1 MASSVTSN
9 EQLKANIAIQQY
21 DYDPTASA
29 AVIVTGTSG
38 PTTNDGWLDMRNFE
52 NVMVGL
58 FKTVGTNA
66 VTLQLVASS
75 AATGSTYTVV
85 KSASTPGSGQLFETT
100 WLEADVDEFA
110 HLASNLRYVSAT
122 VVAETTTDEA
132 VVTILRTTPKR
143 AYTGLTFN
151 RTSSSGVTNP

>member
-9 EQLKANIAIQQY
+9 EALKANVSIQQY

-29 AVIVTGTSG
+29 AVVVNGTSG
-38 PTTNDGWLDMRNFE
+38 PTTNDGYLDMRNFE
-52 NVMVGL
+52 KVMVGI
-58 FKTVGTNA
+58 FKTVGTNS
-66 VTLQLVASS
+66 VTLQLVAST
-75 AATGSTYTVV
+75 AATGTNYTVV
-85 KSASTPGSGQLFETT
+85 KSASTAGGALFETS

-110 HLASNLRYVSAT
+110 HLASNLRYVGAT
-122 VVAETTTDEA
+122 VSAETTTDEA
-132 VVTILRTTPKR
+132 VVTILRMNPKR